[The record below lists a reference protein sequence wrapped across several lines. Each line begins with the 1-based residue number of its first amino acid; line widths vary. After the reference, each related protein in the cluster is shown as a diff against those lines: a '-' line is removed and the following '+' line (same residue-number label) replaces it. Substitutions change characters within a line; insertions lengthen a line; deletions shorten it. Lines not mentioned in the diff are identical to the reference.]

1 MDNIIESAG
10 VLIATLAFMICLAWL
25 GWSLFRRRF
34 PNRDGQIAYL
44 EEDYRR
50 ACESGDVAAADQIE
64 AELWDLGQHRAG
76 LGPGVPGSISAA
88 DAGPVMQGHLGSTQL
103 IRKEH

>member
-10 VLIATLAFMICLAWL
+10 VFLSTVAFLICFAWL

-34 PNRDGQIAYL
+34 TNRDVQIAYL

-50 ACESGDVAAADQIE
+50 ACASGDVAAADQIE
-64 AELWDLGQHRAG
+64 AELWDLGAA
-76 LGPGVPGSISAA
+76 PGWPGTGRTGTDQRS
-88 DAGPVMQGHLGSTQL
+88 
-103 IRKEH
+103 

>member
-10 VLIATLAFMICLAWL
+10 VLIATVAFMICLAWL
-25 GWSLFRRRF
+25 GWLLFRRRF

-64 AELWDLGQHRAG
+64 AELWDLGAAPGWPGAG
-76 LGPGVPGSISAA
+76 RTGFDQRS
-88 DAGPVMQGHLGSTQL
+88 
-103 IRKEH
+103 